1 MVKRIKKR
9 VPKSNVDTQSEL
21 EGARGAAGLASPDGT
36 DSGTAPTQSER
47 LLAEINANANNA
59 SADRFSEMA
68 EGFFLGLAEHWI
80 ILVMLGLVGVG
91 VYGFIQYNDQQHRAS
106 LATERAA
113 LQGELKEYQKLQ
125 DLNQV
130 AWSALA
136 APDQP
141 QLPGLSV
148 EPEATDIDA
157 PKPEAFSEV
166 ASKFGALKS
175 TGLSAPLAT
184 LAQASAL
191 FDAAQSSEDFV
202 KAAELFTKA
211 AQQSDQIELIA
222 QGIALRNAALSYEEA
237 ARTAGNQADL
247 WTKAIGAWE
256 TFGEANEIYTLT
268 AQVNQA
274 RALRLSNDLA
284 GARKLYQE
292 IKRNHAQLSSK
303 PNLNEQVKI
312 GLALTAELNTA
323 KTEPAKETPAKAR
336 PAEKAPAKA
345 EPAEEAPAKAEPA
358 EETPTKEA
366 SAQPEPTKA
375 APTPK

>member
-9 VPKSNVDTQSEL
+9 VPKSNVDAQSEL
-21 EGARGAAGLASPDGT
+21 ESAEGAAGLASPDGT
-36 DSGTAPTQSER
+36 DSGSPATQSER

-68 EGFFLGLAEHWI
+68 EGFFLGLAEHWV
-80 ILVMLGLVGVG
+80 ILVMLGLVGIG

-106 LATERAA
+106 LAAERAA

-125 DLNQV
+125 NQNQV
-130 AWSALA
+130 AWSALTA
-136 APDQP
+136 SDQP

-148 EPEATDIDA
+148 EPKAVEVDA

-184 LAQASAL
+184 LARASAL

-237 ARTAGNQADL
+237 ARAAGDQADL
-247 WTKAIGAWE
+247 WTKAIGAWK
-256 TFGEANEIYTLT
+256 TFGEANEIYSLT

-274 RALRLSNDLA
+274 RAMRLSNDLA

-292 IKRNHAQLSSK
+292 IKRNHTQLSSK
-303 PNLNEQVKI
+303 PDLNEQVKI
-312 GLALTAELNTA
+312 GLALTAELKTA
-323 KTEPAKETPAKAR
+323 EATPAKDT
-336 PAEKAPAKA
+336 PAKKV
-345 EPAEEAPAKAEPA
+345 PAQA
-358 EETPTKEA
+358 
-366 SAQPEPTKA
+366 EPTKA